1 MSGKWQRPF
10 GSKLATS
17 KGARPRS
24 TANRPRRK
32 SLYLEIQEL
41 ESRTLLSV
49 TASLTSGVLDVNL
62 SAAQDSAQITPS
74 GSTISVTGI
83 SGSVTTNFGPFSGVT
98 AIVVQGA
105 NTSSQDDP
113 NQSVTFGGSG
123 GTIALNAPSGTAA
136 LNVSGVT
143 SVAFT
148 NVTIDATSGDIDV
161 TASETT
167 SGRRPSLMLGTDSIN
182 LAMTAS
188 IPETAVPV
196 GQFCP

>member
-10 GSKLATS
+10 GSKRAKFTGVQAYAPA
-17 KGARPRS
+17 K
-24 TANRPRRK
+24 RPRRK

-98 AIVVQGA
+98 AIVKCRAPTRPARTIPTKASHSGA
-105 NTSSQDDP
+105 AAARSLSRRR
-113 NQSVTFGGSG
+113 
-123 GTIALNAPSGTAA
+123 APT
-136 LNVSGVT
+136 
-143 SVAFT
+143 
-148 NVTIDATSGDIDV
+148 
-161 TASETT
+161 
-167 SGRRPSLMLGTDSIN
+167 P
-182 LAMTAS
+182 
-188 IPETAVPV
+188 
-196 GQFCP
+196 